1 MQSCFDSADAKK
13 HHSPTCTQAKK
24 QKGAGAHGGC
34 PILWVIV
41 TIPAMLNFSGSDPP
55 MHSKPCFFEYSTKGT
70 YAWRSCNAQA
80 TDPKPS
86 QITVSSSQVKANS
99 SHPFNMLYIPK
110 ASKISKKNLKYC
122 GRHSATAAP
131 SSKFINWIKC
141 LKATGQN
148 YINWKLQIS
157 TCSTNTKLNTKKHIT
172 AGGHLSFWKNALQQ
186 NQQNSPIQSKPKI
199 QSNLNHPKSKHN
211 PNQSKPKPPKIP
223 TNPNQRYVATL
234 PVNAADRFDA
244 FRRSLPWRKN

>member
-13 HHSPTCTQAKK
+13 HHSPTCSSMQECFFQAKK

-34 PILWVIV
+34 PIRWVIV

-55 MHSKPCFFEYSTKGT
+55 MTSRGIFKKTWLLRLVVTMSFWIFHEGNLRVEVLQCSGHWSK
-70 YAWRSCNAQA
+70 
-80 TDPKPS
+80 
-86 QITVSSSQVKANS
+86 TVSNNSKLVSSQGKQLTSFQYVIYTKS
-99 SHPFNMLYIPK
+99 IKKFK
-110 ASKISKKNLKYC
+110 KKNLKYC

-172 AGGHLSFWKNALQQ
+172 AGHLSIWKNALQQ

-199 QSNLNHPKSKHN
+199 QSQNPK
-211 PNQSKPKPPKIP
+211 Q
-223 TNPNQRYVATL
+223 T
-234 PVNAADRFDA
+234 
-244 FRRSLPWRKN
+244 